1 MRQAY
6 QKGSLEYLRTKM
18 VDYKDI
24 IDINFVNHKLIVY
37 VQKNYDKIKISDFLE
52 EVPFGIYCSVKVVE

>member
-1 MRQAY
+1 MRYEY

-24 IDINFVNHKLIVY
+24 IDIDFVNHELVIY
-37 VQKNYDKIKISDFLE
+37 VQKNYNKTLLSNFLE
-52 EVPFGIYCSVKVVE
+52 EIPFGIYYSVRVMK